1 MEFLV
6 SVLHF
11 TVSLNSHGYMGVGLS
26 CSSLLS
32 SGYMSLWDTTQGFW
46 FLSTSQFLGVW
57 AFGLHIHIAFSIAF
71 FSAFFST
78 FCRIFLENF
87 EVHFTMY
94 FKKHFASH
102 FAVQFTLFGECH
114 WYIYVVYSHMSV
126 DSILLYN
133 IQASKEITEQRWG
146 CNVALD
152 TISQL
157 GKGTNE

>member
-6 SVLHF
+6 SVLYF
-11 TVSLNSHGYMGVGLS
+11 TVSLNSHGYMGVGFS
-26 CSSLLS
+26 CSSLLF

-87 EVHFTMY
+87 EVHFAMY

-114 WYIYVVYSHMSV
+114 WFSLLSPFLVACMRLFKPLFWSIRQLVGPSV
-126 DSILLYN
+126 GWSVTFGFYKRRGL
-133 IQASKEITEQRWG
+133 
-146 CNVALD
+146 
-152 TISQL
+152 
-157 GKGTNE
+157 